1 MKEETRKRLEYIE
14 KRKEKYR
21 KYSKEQLIE
30 MVLCGNALWDA
41 VENYDVCLDDYRLI
55 DLYEPLPDEYV
66 IDEESCYIL
75 LKELYTYTEEDGW
88 IRKEEE
94 E

>member
-14 KRKEKYR
+14 KQKEEYR
-21 KYSKEQLIE
+21 KNYTKEELIE
-30 MVLCGNALWDA
+30 LALCADALWDA
-41 VENYDVCLDDYRLI
+41 VENYDVCLDDYRII
-55 DLYEPLPDEYV
+55 DLYKPLPDEYV
-66 IDEESCYIL
+66 EHLGIIN

-88 IRKEEE
+88 TRKEEE

>member
-14 KRKEKYR
+14 KRKEEYR
-21 KYSKEQLIE
+21 KYSKERLIE
-30 MVLCGNALWDA
+30 MVLCGDALWNA
-41 VENYDVCLDDYRLI
+41 VENYDVCQDDYRLI

-66 IDEESCYIL
+66 EQDCIIL
-75 LKELYTYTEEDGW
+75 LKDLYTYTEEDGW

>member
-14 KRKEKYR
+14 KRKKEYR

-30 MVLCGNALWDA
+30 MVLSGNALWDG

-55 DLYEPLPDEYV
+55 DLYEPLPDEYAV
-66 IDEESCYIL
+66 DDEGYII

>member
-14 KRKEKYR
+14 KQKEEYR
-21 KYSKEQLIE
+21 KNYTKEELIE
-30 MVLCGNALWDA
+30 LVLCADALWDA
-41 VENYDVCLDDYRLI
+41 VENYDVCLDDYRII
-55 DLYEPLPDEYV
+55 DLYKPLPDEYV
-66 IDEESCYIL
+66 EHLGIIN

-88 IRKEEE
+88 TRKEEE

>member
-14 KRKEKYR
+14 KRKKEYR

-30 MVLCGNALWDA
+30 MVLSGNALWDG
-41 VENYDVCLDDYRLI
+41 VENYNVCLDDYRLI

-66 IDEESCYIL
+66 EQDGYIL